1 MKQNAKLSEIKT
13 WYFQFEYLT
22 NLLIFMSLWYF
33 HIKNKIISFSRK
45 LVLAIWSTSGG
56 SFLPQSLFPF
66 THFWDLF
73 VDILLVAVDF
83 DL

>member
-1 MKQNAKLSEIKT
+1 MKQNAKLFEIKA

-22 NLLIFMSLWYF
+22 SLLIFMSLWYF

-45 LVLAIWSTSGG
+45 PVLVIWSTSGE

-73 VDILLVAVDF
+73 VDILLVAADF